1 MAHAD
6 LLIRNGTVITL
17 DPDNSVVESIAVKD
31 GKVMATGSEEELSHL
46 TGSRTEVMDMGGG
59 TATPGLISTH
69 DHFLQHGVSAQ
80 HILDVRYPKARSCR
94 DIAQMIA
101 DRASETEEGKWI
113 IATGWDET
121 LLSER
126 RFPNRW
132 DIDHASPDNP
142 VWLRRVFEMGVANSL
157 ALEAANITKDTPD
170 PHFGSIDRSDEGE
183 PTGLLR
189 GMARNLVTRA
199 IPPWTRDEMEA
210 GLRRA
215 CNDFLAQGIT
225 TVVEPGI
232 LTPQL
237 EAYRSLHAKGGLTV
251 RVYALYGF
259 LRNIAEVKKAVEE
272 IEMGGDDVFRLI
284 GLKMQEDGG
293 IGPRTALLY
302 EPYMSQ
308 PENRGMQLIPA
319 EELEEMALLGH
330 RAGFQVAIHA
340 IGDRAI
346 DVALDAFQHAQ
357 ATSPRPDPR
366 HQIVHCYFPSND
378 ALRRLKELDVMVNTQ
393 APFIY
398 WLGDSF
404 LTSLGE
410 ARCDACIP
418 LRTMLQQGLTV
429 ANSHDTTVTPP
440 HPQYG
445 LYASVARKTIQGN
458 TMGDHESITPLQA
471 LRTYTTLAARHVF
484 MENKIGSLEP
494 GKHADIAI
502 WDHNPLEVPTE
513 DLKDLQIQQ
522 TYVEGALRHQR
533 EVETP

>member
-1 MAHAD
+1 MVHAD
-6 LLIRNGTVITL
+6 LLFRNGTVITL
-17 DPDNSVVESIAVKD
+17 DPQNSVAEALTVKD
-31 GKVMATGSEEELSHL
+31 GKVQATGSVEGLSHL
-46 TGSRTEVMDMGGG
+46 MGPGTQVVDMGGG

-80 HILDVRYPKARSCR
+80 HILDVRYPKARSCE
-94 DIAQMIA
+94 DIAQMLA
-101 DRASETEEGKWI
+101 DRAEETEEGKWI

-121 LLSER
+121 LLKER

-132 DIDHASPDNP
+132 DIDQASPDNP

-157 ALEAANITKDTPD
+157 ALEAAGVTKDTPD
-170 PHFGSIDRSDEGE
+170 PRLGSIDRSDEGE

-189 GMARNLVTRA
+189 GMARDLVTQA
-199 IPPWTRDEMEA
+199 IPPWTRDELEA
-210 GLRRA
+210 GLRRS
-215 CNDFLAQGIT
+215 CDDFLAQGIT

-259 LRNIAEVKKAVEE
+259 LRSLAEVERAVEE
-272 IEMGGDDVFRLI
+272 VEMCGDDVFRLI

-302 EPYMSQ
+302 EPYVGQ

-319 EELEEMALLGH
+319 EELKEMALTGH

-346 DVALDAFQHAQ
+346 DIALDAFHHAQ
-357 ATSPRPDPR
+357 TTSPRPDPR
-366 HQIVHCYFPSND
+366 HQIVHCYFPSPD
-378 ALRRLKELDVMVNTQ
+378 ALRRLKELDIMVNTQ

-410 ARCDACIP
+410 DRCDACIP
-418 LRTMLQQGLTV
+418 LNTMLQQGLTV

-440 HPQYG
+440 QPRYG
-445 LYASVARKTIQGN
+445 LYASVARRTIQGQ
-458 TMGDHESITPLQA
+458 TMGTQEAVTPLQA
-471 LRTYTTLAARHVF
+471 LRTYTTLAARHIY
-484 MENKIGSLEP
+484 MEDRIGSLEP
-494 GKHADIAI
+494 GKYADIAV
-502 WDHNPLEVPTE
+502 WDRDPLRAPAE
-513 DLKDLQIQQ
+513 DLKDLRVNR
-522 TYVEGALRHQR
+522 TYVQGTLRYPR
-533 EVETP
+533 TAP